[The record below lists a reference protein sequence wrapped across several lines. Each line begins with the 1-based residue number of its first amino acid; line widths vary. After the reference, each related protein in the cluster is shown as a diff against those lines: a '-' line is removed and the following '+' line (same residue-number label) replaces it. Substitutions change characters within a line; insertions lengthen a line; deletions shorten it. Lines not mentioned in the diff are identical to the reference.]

1 MKLKAWWGHVTHD
14 FFDFVHN
21 YVLELIILAF
31 MFLGLCWC
39 IGYFCNALYGMKFDL
54 QSCWGG
60 FTASGGAGVLAT
72 VKYCMDSWKNTPEG
86 QAPSYGKSASQ
97 RLAATLSVSLG
108 NKDEEERNT
117 TKNINS
123 NAIVNDVNSINNIKE
138 EQVNRNEKP
147 RMV

>member
-1 MKLKAWWGHVTHD
+1 MKLKAWLGHVMHD

-31 MFLGLCWC
+31 MFLGMCWC

-60 FTASGGAGVLAT
+60 FTAIGGAGVLAT

-97 RLAATLSVSLG
+97 RLAASISVSLG
-108 NKDEEERNT
+108 DKNEEEKELKT
-117 TKNINS
+117 NIGN
-123 NAIVNDVNSINNIKE
+123 NREESINK
-138 EQVNRNEKP
+138 NEKP

>member
-1 MKLKAWWGHVTHD
+1 MTEQVRNWWAGKMHE

-31 MFLGLCWC
+31 MFLGMCWC
-39 IGYFCNALYGMKFDL
+39 IGYFCNALYSMKFDL

-60 FTASGGAGVLAT
+60 FTAIGGAGVLAT

-97 RLAATLSVSLG
+97 RLAASISVSLG
-108 NKDEEERNT
+108 DKSEEERNT
-117 TKNINS
+117 MKNINS
-123 NAIVNDVNSINNIKE
+123 NTAVNDANNINSINDIKE
-138 EQVNRNEKP
+138 ERVSKK
-147 RMV
+147 